1 MLGLESTGPSSR
13 ASLTALAYDEDGF
26 SLGLFKVVA
35 QM

>member
-13 ASLTALAYDEDGF
+13 ASFTALAYDEDGF
-26 SLGLFKVVA
+26 GRVLFKVIA